1 MTDAM
6 YKMKDA
12 LYKMKNGL
20 HEMDTLSRTVLFL
33 QQSFDVSNLTEYKI
47 IYKKTKE
54 RNLFQFYI
62 LHTKNIRIMITLL
75 K

>member
-54 RNLFQFYI
+54 
-62 LHTKNIRIMITLL
+62 
-75 K
+75 